1 MIYFDTNVLVYYCI
15 KQDDRKQRMSQE
27 LIEQAIAE
35 NNFFISS
42 LVLMEFIFTI
52 SKLKKFDEQ
61 KDKID
66 FFKKFIMASID
77 TNSVLSAYQKC
88 EQFNKCRNISD
99 FVHLEIANKY
109 CKKLVTFDSDFKN
122 LQQYYNVDIEIL

>member
-15 KQDDRKQRMSQE
+15 NQDDIKQRISQNF
-27 LIEQAIAE
+27 IQQAITE

-52 SKLKKFDEQ
+52 SKLKKFV
-61 KDKID
+61 KT
-66 FFKKFIMASID
+66 SID
-77 TNSVLSAYQKC
+77 INSVLLAYQKC
-88 EQFNKCRNISD
+88 KRLNRCRNISD
-99 FVHLEIANKY
+99 FVHLEIANNY

-122 LQQYYNVDIEIL
+122 IQKFFNIEIEILQ